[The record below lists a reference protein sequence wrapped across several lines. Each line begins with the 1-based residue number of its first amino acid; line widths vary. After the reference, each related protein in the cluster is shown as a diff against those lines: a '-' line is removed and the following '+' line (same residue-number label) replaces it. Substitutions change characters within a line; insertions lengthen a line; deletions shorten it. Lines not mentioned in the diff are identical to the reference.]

1 MTGTAEVRNPVVLW
15 AQRKDCVY
23 LTVAVEDCKNA
34 QVKIESDK
42 VIFKGTGGDKH
53 TYECTLTL
61 YGKLKVDESKF
72 VTRDRATEML
82 LVKESKGEYWP
93 RLLKD
98 TTKMHWL
105 KVDFNKWKDEDDSDA
120 EDMSGGNFEE
130 MMRQIGGF
138 GGPDAAGGD
147 FDDEV
152 DSDDEGLPDL
162 EPTKADNIVESKDT
176 KEDEEKKE

>member
-1 MTGTAEVRNPVVLW
+1 M
-15 AQRKDCVY
+15 Y

-138 GGPDAAGGD
+138 GGPDAAGGKVSILQISKESRLGCVVCVYTGVYTR
-147 FDDEV
+147 FSHSLGERA
-152 DSDDEGLPDL
+152 GLFVKRQISETVL
-162 EPTKADNIVESKDT
+162 
-176 KEDEEKKE
+176 